1 MIVSELSF
9 TIPLLVSSL
18 LTDVDGATN
27 EYDLMLLL
35 LPLLS
40 TVSSDWNL

>member
-1 MIVSELSF
+1 LSF

-35 LPLLS
+35 PLLS